1 MKTLQEF
8 ALIVKAEFKRDLLFM
23 YRYPLEILS
32 FLFFMYLILILF
44 VIYFVIWNANT
55 FRF

>member
-23 YRYPLEILS
+23 YRYPLEMLPVSSTSWTRWRCQLKI
-32 FLFFMYLILILF
+32 
-44 VIYFVIWNANT
+44 T
-55 FRF
+55 EQ